1 MLPASDDFIMTQ
13 ERSSFFDIPRS
24 AIISQHLS
32 LSESFW
38 CVYKTKKEIEIFHLQ
53 DDEKISIFT
62 YIHFYKPQEDT
73 ENKIYNLEIEG
84 KSVGESFT
92 RVLDFLKK

>member
-1 MLPASDDFIMTQ
+1 MLPALDDFTMTQ

-38 CVYKTKKEIEIFHLQ
+38 CVYKTKKEIEKGNEIWF
-53 DDEKISIFT
+53 KKRSRKTISLI
-62 YIHFYKPQEDT
+62 QWD
-73 ENKIYNLEIEG
+73 LG
-84 KSVGESFT
+84 KLNRHRFQ
-92 RVLDFLKK
+92 

>member
-1 MLPASDDFIMTQ
+1 MFPASDDFIMTQ

-38 CVYKTKKEIEIFHLQ
+38 CVYKTKKEIEKGI
-53 DDEKISIFT
+53 DEINLN
-62 YIHFYKPQEDT
+62 YKNQ
-73 ENKIYNLEIEG
+73 L
-84 KSVGESFT
+84 SFT
-92 RVLDFLKK
+92 DTLKCISFRK